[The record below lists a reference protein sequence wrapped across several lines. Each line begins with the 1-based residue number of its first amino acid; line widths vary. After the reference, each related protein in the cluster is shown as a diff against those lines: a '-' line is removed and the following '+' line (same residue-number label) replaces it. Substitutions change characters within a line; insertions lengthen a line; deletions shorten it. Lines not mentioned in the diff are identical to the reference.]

1 MKGAP
6 RGISHMNYFIGIND
20 IHGSEI
26 CGVCVD
32 ERWLTVG
39 IINIAD
45 NCQSFVTGKVF
56 LNDGGHEKVL
66 YIYSLVS
73 ARDCSKRRLP
83 SLGKIAQ
90 AIEKKHKHITFNC
103 IHLVDDWLQSHPSKK
118 LVEYHQSQF
127 HH

>member
-1 MKGAP
+1 
-6 RGISHMNYFIGIND
+6 MNYFIGIND

-56 LNDGGHEKVL
+56 LNDGGHEKIL
-66 YIYSLVS
+66 YISSLVS
-73 ARDCSKRRLP
+73 ARDCSERRQSCRKLMHKIWP
-83 SLGKIAQ
+83 RPLIRRSSRDDKSQGIFVVGLVISLSTDPIGLNGA
-90 AIEKKHKHITFNC
+90 C
-103 IHLVDDWLQSHPSKK
+103 
-118 LVEYHQSQF
+118 
-127 HH
+127 